1 MAAFLRTTMP
11 TTPTPRKKR
20 TVLSVEDS
28 DAIRNLIRMT
38 LEFDGIAVL
47 EANSGA
53 QGMEMAMLKHP
64 DLILLDV
71 KMPGISGIELCTK
84 LRADPKLAQI
94 PVVMLSGHDDRKL
107 VDAAMAAGAKT
118 YLTKPFV
125 PLALIELVHQLI
137 DENATS

>member
-1 MAAFLRTTMP
+1 MKNL
-11 TTPTPRKKR
+11 TPSTKKR

-28 DAIRNLIRMT
+28 TSIRSLIRMT

-53 QGMEMAMLKHP
+53 QGMEMALLKSP

-71 KMPGISGIELCTK
+71 KMPGISGIELCSK
-84 LRADPKLAQI
+84 LQADPKLAKI
-94 PVVMLSGHDDRKL
+94 PVVMLSGYGDRAL
-107 VDAAMAAGAKT
+107 VDAAIAAGAKT

-137 DENATS
+137 DQTKTEKANS

>member
-1 MAAFLRTTMP
+1 ML
-11 TTPTPRKKR
+11 TTPTSHKKR

-28 DAIRNLIRMT
+28 DAIRSLIRMT

-53 QGMEMAMLKHP
+53 QGMQMAMSKNP

-84 LRADPKLAQI
+84 LRSDSKLAKI
-94 PVVMLSGHDDRKL
+94 PVVMLSGYDDRDL
-107 VDAAMAAGAKT
+107 VQAAMAAGAKT

-125 PLALIELVHQLI
+125 PLALIELVHQLV
-137 DENATS
+137 DENV

>member
-1 MAAFLRTTMP
+1 MP
-11 TTPTPRKKR
+11 TTQTPRKKR

-28 DAIRNLIRMT
+28 DAIRSLIRMT

-53 QGMEMAMLKHP
+53 QGMQMAISKQP

-84 LRADPKLAQI
+84 LSADPKLAKI
-94 PVVMLSGHDDRKL
+94 PVVMLSGYDDRDL
-107 VDAAMAAGAKT
+107 VQAAMAAGAKT

-125 PLALIELVHQLI
+125 PLALIELVHQLV
-137 DENATS
+137 DENV

>member
-1 MAAFLRTTMP
+1 MKAERRTSP
-11 TTPTPRKKR
+11 AKK

-28 DAIRNLIRMT
+28 DAIRSLIRMT
-38 LEFDGIAVL
+38 LEFDGFTVL

-53 QGMEMAMLKHP
+53 DGMQKVLLKRP

-84 LRADPKLAQI
+84 LQADPYLRKI
-94 PVVMLSGHDDRKL
+94 PVVMLSGHDDREL
-107 VDAAMAAGAKT
+107 VDAAIAAGAKT

-125 PLALIELVHQLI
+125 PLALIELVHRLI
-137 DENATS
+137 KDSHKQRTTPA

>member
-1 MAAFLRTTMP
+1 MSNLP
-11 TTPTPRKKR
+11 IPSKKR

-28 DAIRNLIRMT
+28 DSIRNLIRMT
-38 LEFDGIAVL
+38 LEFDGITVL
-47 EANSGA
+47 EANSGT
-53 QGMEMAMLKHP
+53 QGMEMAILKRP

-84 LRADPKLAQI
+84 LRTDPHLAKI
-94 PVVMLSGHDDRKL
+94 PVVMLSGFNDHAL
-107 VDAAMAAGAKT
+107 VNAAIAAGAKT

-137 DENATS
+137 DDTKTKNEKH